1 MKKGEIRIDL
11 DTGFEGRPMDGKFC
25 GGLHHSAKDDVDFC
39 KRMEAAKIPVKTR
52 SYKYDVGYPLS

>member
-52 SYKYDVGYPLS
+52 S